1 MDELEDNLLRAG
13 SRSPVTADNA
23 EAGFARFV
31 ELTRRDLDEPAFH
44 AAVAKLVSARL
55 IHDPVRLDQ
64 GALQCRW
71 RFELTATGMETV
83 RGLPEGRGV

>member
-1 MDELEDNLLRAG
+1 MDGLEDILLRAG
-13 SRSPVTADNA
+13 SRSSVAVDNA
-23 EAGFARFV
+23 GAGFARFMV
-31 ELTRRDLDEPAFH
+31 LTGRELDEPAFH

-64 GALQCRW
+64 GALQCHW
-71 RFELTATGMETV
+71 RFELTAAGVAAV